1 MCQDGHVTAPLQRVI
16 ATRPERNEASTPA
29 QLAGALRCQWCN
41 TALPAGATLCPA
53 CGSAG
58 VADPRLTGIADVPVG
73 LVEAVPELASRA
85 DAAELVEWWRDNDDP
100 DDDADAAPKMS
111 LAELESRRM
120 RTFVAIGVA
129 VVVCVALG
137 WLAGPLLAPA
147 MERLTGTTVEH
158 PSDLRGAGTF
168 LGVLVGMFVG
178 AVGGWIIWS
187 SN

>member
-1 MCQDGHVTAPLQRVI
+1 VTAPLQRVI
-16 ATRPERNEASTPA
+16 ATRPERNERSASVQPI
-29 QLAGALRCQWCN
+29 GALRCQWCN
-41 TALPAGATLCPA
+41 TALPAGATLCPS

-58 VADPRLTGIADVPVG
+58 VADPRLTSAADLPAG
-73 LVEAVPELASRA
+73 LIEAAPEQAPRA
-85 DAAELVEWWRDNDDP
+85 DAAELVEWWRD
-100 DDDADAAPKMS
+100 DDDLADDAVATPKMT
-111 LAELESRRM
+111 LAELEARRM
-120 RTFVAIGVA
+120 RTFIAIGVA
-129 VVVCVALG
+129 VVVCIALG

-168 LGVLVGMFVG
+168 LGALVGMFVG